1 MKKLFLIIVLAASL
15 KVAAQSEQKS
25 IELPDFVITG
35 RQSVEVLSAQKSKPE
50 LISTLSK
57 EFFVPQ
63 YSPEELPLLIESDL
77 KSVHPSI
84 IAEDFFDGNV
94 NIGVGSQT
102 FPAGEFNLA
111 KSFGNYLVKA
121 SAWGKNVK
129 QYIDNAGFNNSG
141 VSLDNEFFIGTKSNF
156 LPGAKIKLSGAYSR
170 ESSKFFGSLTPSFE
184 RKTDRASAILSLAD
198 NYSQRFNFGIDLK
211 GNFFSMEENDLT
223 EKKLG
228 LKPFAAVKFGKFEIG
243 AEGFYQK
250 QILENNLS
258 GVDDYDFYFVNP
270 YLKVSPTKDV
280 ILLGGVTYASNS
292 NNTFF
297 SPFGS
302 IQYLVDNGIVL
313 QADYKPAVNNYT
325 VSDFTA
331 KNYYSANGLID
342 NILNEVNVDLKVS
355 FRFDYEKYFS
365 FMLWSEYK
373 KEDGYLYFE
382 DASQKGIFNVLR
394 ADDVKTT
401 SLGINFLMNNNGFGY
416 FMMNAGYNKV
426 TDSKDKLIPYNPKFS
441 ADITYGYD
449 FDFGAGAKAVYKF
462 AQDSYANLLNT
473 YKLNSYHN
481 LSLGVYY
488 KLFEAITLSADFQNI
503 LNRSNFALRY
513 YEEKPFDIIVGVEYR
528 W

>member
-1 MKKLFLIIVLAASL
+1 MKKLFLVIAFTAAL
-15 KVAAQSEQKS
+15 KVSAQSEQKS

-63 YSPEELPLLIESDL
+63 YSPEELPLLIGSDL

-84 IAEDFFDGNV
+84 IAEDYFDGNV
-94 NIGVGSQT
+94 RVGVGSQT
-102 FPAGEFNLA
+102 FPVGEFNLA

-129 QYIDNAGFNNSG
+129 QYIDDAGFNYSG
-141 VSLDNEFFIGTKSNF
+141 VSLNNEFFIGTKSNF
-156 LPGAKIKLSGAYSR
+156 LPGAKIQLNGTYSR
-170 ESSKFFGSLTPSFE
+170 ESSRFFGSLNPSFE
-184 RKTDRASAILSLAD
+184 RRTNLAGADLSLAD

-228 LKPFAAVKFGKFEIG
+228 VKPFAELKFGRFEIG

-258 GVDDYDFYFVNP
+258 GADDYDFYFVNP

-280 ILLGGVTYASNS
+280 TLLGGVTYASNS
-292 NNTFF
+292 NNNFF

-302 IQYLVDNGIVL
+302 IQYLVDKGIVL
-313 QADYKPAVNNYT
+313 QADYRPSVNNYT
-325 VSDFTA
+325 ISDFTA
-331 KNYYSANGLID
+331 KNFYSANGLID
-342 NILNEVNVDLKVS
+342 NIFNEVNVDLKIS
-355 FRFDYEKYFS
+355 FRYDYEKYFS
-365 FMLWSEYK
+365 FMLWSEYT

-382 DASQKGIFNVLR
+382 DAAQQGIFNVLS
-394 ADDVKTT
+394 ADDVKSV
-401 SLGINFLMNNNGFGY
+401 SLGTGFLFNNNGFGY
-416 FMMNAGYNKV
+416 LTVNAAYKKV
-426 TDSKDKLIPYNPKFS
+426 TDGNDRVIPYNPKFS
-441 ADITYGYD
+441 ADISYVYD
-449 FDFGAGAKAVYKF
+449 FDFGVGAKAVYKF
-462 AQDSYANLLNT
+462 AQDSYADLLNT
-473 YKLNSYHN
+473 YKLDSYHN
-481 LSLGVYY
+481 LSLGAYY
-488 KLFEAITLSADFQNI
+488 KLFDAITLSVDFQNI
-503 LNRSNFALRY
+503 LNRSNFVLRY
-513 YEEKPFDIIVGVEYR
+513 YEEKPFDVIAGVEYR

>member
-1 MKKLFLIIVLAASL
+1 MKKLFLIIAFTAAL
-15 KVAAQSEQKS
+15 KLSAQSEQKS

-35 RQSVEVLSAQKSKPE
+35 RQNVEVLSAQKSKPE

-57 EFFVPQ
+57 DFFVPQ
-63 YSPEELPLLIESDL
+63 YSPEELPLLIGSDL

-84 IAEDFFDGNV
+84 IAEDYFDGNV

-102 FPAGEFNLA
+102 FPVGEFNLA

-129 QYIDNAGFNNSG
+129 HYIDDAGFNYSG

-156 LPGAKIKLSGAYSR
+156 LPGALIKLSGVYSR
-170 ESSKFFGSLTPSFE
+170 ESSRFFGSLTPSLE
-184 RKTDRASAILSLAD
+184 RRTNIAEALLSLAD
-198 NYSQRFNFGIDLK
+198 NYNQRFNFGIDLK

-228 LKPFAAVKFGKFEIG
+228 IKPFAEFKFGRFEIG

-270 YLKVSPTKDV
+270 YLKVNPTKDV
-280 ILLGGVTYASNS
+280 TLLGGVTYASNTS
-292 NNTFF
+292 NNFF

-302 IQYLVDNGIVL
+302 LQYLVDKGIVL

-325 VSDFTA
+325 VSDFIA

-342 NILNEVNVDLKVS
+342 NIFNEVNVDLKVS
-355 FRFDYEKYFS
+355 FRYEYERNFS
-365 FMLWSEYK
+365 FTLWSEYK

-382 DASQKGIFNVLR
+382 SIAQQGIFNVLF
-394 ADDVKTT
+394 AYDVKTV
-401 SLGINFLMNNNGFGY
+401 SLGTNFLLNNNGFGY
-416 FMMNAGYNKV
+416 LIVNAAYNKV
-426 TDSKDKLIPYNPKFS
+426 TDSNDRLIPYNPKFS

-462 AQDSYANLLNT
+462 AQDSYADLLNT
-473 YKLNSYHN
+473 YKLSSYHN

-513 YEEKPFDIIVGVEYR
+513 YEEKPFDVIVGVEYR